1 MKRLNSIYFLLLL
14 PLFLCGINW
23 ACKKSNNNTSQNYS
37 FTCPDTVIQGQYF
50 DLYVNATRAINLFWN
65 FGDGNTKYISY
76 WNATTNSY
84 AFGNS
89 GVFTIYLI
97 VNNDSAHKFSKQIV
111 VLPTMQSYVFQYS
124 GNPLPGDP
132 ICFSFIYQPPA
143 GNNYLWNFGDGNTS
157 VDSAPCHTYSVS
169 GTFTIS
175 VIINNDSA
183 DLQTKNIQIY
193 PAPVYKHLFD
203 NIRNWS
209 GYKIIYSRY
218 GAADSTSYAVT
229 NDSFPVT
236 FVDASNISFLENELS
251 YNASLSTGNSSF
263 FGNPVSGPWLYY
275 NYITDSAS
283 LNYSF
288 NFGGLGT
295 PPSTESD
302 YLHSP

>member
-1 MKRLNSIYFLLLL
+1 MKRLNYIYFLILL

-50 DLYVNATRAINLFWN
+50 DLYVNATSAINLFWN

-84 AFGNS
+84 AYTSS
-89 GVFTIYLI
+89 GIFTISLI
-97 VNNDSAHKFSKQIV
+97 VNNDSTHKFSKQIV
-111 VLPTMQSYVFQYS
+111 VLPSFLFNYS
-124 GNPLPGDP
+124 GNQITGDQ
-132 ICFSFIYQPPA
+132 ICFNFIYQSTT
-143 GNNYLWNFGDGNTS
+143 GNTFLWYFGDGSKS
-157 VDSAPCHTYSVS
+157 VAPGPCHSYSVN

-175 VIINNDSA
+175 VEINNDSSTI
-183 DLQTKNIQIY
+183 QTKTIQIY

-218 GAADSTSYAVT
+218 GAADSTRYAVT